1 MFDSSPIESWEGAGA
16 VFNSAGGGNV
26 WIWVVIAAALCIIPI
41 ISAIRH
47 ENEIGR
53 ASCRER
59 V

>member
-1 MFDSSPIESWEGAGA
+1 MFDSSPIDSWEGAGA

-47 ENEIGR
+47 ENEIENKHG
-53 ASCRER
+53 
-59 V
+59 